1 MKQRALLTL
10 GPGSW
15 QLGFASVTLQL
26 WEAGSITP
34 MQFSGRL
41 PPAPDLDQIFQRWR
55 ALYVA
60 LYGDCGVWR
69 RAVSVSPFRS
79 AGAAGDFSGNFSGD
93 FPVDIDEDDITH
105 VSTAQFDQLGQDLRQ
120 HLNGWLESDAFRPI
134 DRQLRI
140 HLSRS
145 DEIRIILAAESPA
158 VLCYP
163 WQLWQL
169 FEDYPQSELA
179 LSPIN
184 YQRSVKK
191 RQAKDHNRVSVLA
204 VLGNAEGIDVGTDQQ
219 ILATLPG
226 ADITLLAEPTLD
238 ELHQQLWHGTWDIFF
253 FAGHS
258 SSQTAGV
265 LQLNPAESITLIQL
279 KYALRTAIAQG
290 LQLAI
295 FNSCDGLALAW
306 DLADLH
312 IPQVIVMREPVPD
325 AVAHAFLKHFL
336 TAFANGQPLYLAVR
350 AAREQLQPLESLCPC
365 ATWLPVIVQNPAEQ
379 VISWQD
385 LKDGPDARS
394 KVASPTGAS
403 PTVASSPV
411 SSPVSSPTV
420 ERLAQEAQ
428 TRVGPRSLWAP
439 LVSTTAVVALRLLGG
454 LQSVELSAL
463 DRLMRL
469 RPAELPDPRLLV
481 VTIGEADI
489 QAQPPERRGSLSDAA
504 LARLLETLDQHQA
517 RVVGLD
523 IYRDYPVS
531 PDHPALAARLQTGEN
546 LVGVCKSRDRELDP
560 VGVDPPPELEEAFV
574 GFSDFLD
581 DPDGV
586 VRRHLVAIEADP
598 ASTCTT
604 PYAFSARLAFLYL
617 QAEGTAADFNE
628 AENLVLGQ
636 AVFPRLQT
644 RSGGYQPIDAG
655 GYQTLLNYRALP
667 TPSDIADQVSLTQVL
682 DGQVNPAAIRDRIVL
697 IGVTANSIT
706 DDWATPYGASSGS
719 KTAGVFV
726 QAQMTSHLISAALGE
741 RPVLTVW
748 PMGVDSL
755 WIGGWAVLGWAA
767 GVMALGGWGRW
778 GPALAAFGLV
788 GLGVS
793 SLVLLTLG
801 YWVPLVPAGLALVGA
816 GVGTVTWRRSS
827 RSG

>member
-10 GPGSW
+10 GPGNG
-15 QLGFASVTLQL
+15 QQGFASVTLQL
-26 WEAGSITP
+26 WEAGSSTP
-34 MQFSGRL
+34 MQFSGSL
-41 PPAPDLDQIFQRWR
+41 PPAPDLDAVLQRWR
-55 ALYVA
+55 SLYAA
-60 LYGDCGVWR
+60 LYGNCGVWR
-69 RAVSVSPFRS
+69 RFFPATAFRS
-79 AGAAGDFSGNFSGD
+79 AGAPGD
-93 FPVDIDEDDITH
+93 FPDDFPIDIDEDDITH
-105 VSTAQFDQLGQDLRQ
+105 VSTAEFEQLGQDLRQ
-120 HLNGWLESDAFRPI
+120 QLNGWLESDAFRPI
-134 DRQLRI
+134 DRKLRT

-145 DEIRIILAAESPA
+145 DEIRIILAAENSD
-158 VLCYP
+158 VLRYP

-179 LSPIN
+179 LSPLN

-191 RQAKDHNRVSVLA
+191 PQAKGHRRVSVLA
-204 VLGNAEGIDVGTDQQ
+204 MLGNAEGIDVGTDQQ
-219 ILATLPG
+219 ILAALPG
-226 ADITLLAEPTLD
+226 ADVTLLAEPTLD

-258 SSQTAGV
+258 SSQNEGV
-265 LQLNPAESITLIQL
+265 LQLNQTETITLIRL
-279 KYALRTAIAQG
+279 KYALRNAIAQG

-295 FNSCDGLALAW
+295 FNSCDGLGLAW

-325 AVAHAFLKHFL
+325 VVAHAFLKHFL

-365 ATWLPVIVQNPAEQ
+365 ATWLPVIVQNPAELT
-379 VISWQD
+379 ISWQA
-385 LKDGPDARS
+385 LQDGPNAQSAVLSPPAERPATQTPVKS
-394 KVASPTGAS
+394 K
-403 PTVASSPV
+403 
-411 SSPVSSPTV
+411 
-420 ERLAQEAQ
+420 RQL
-428 TRVGPRSLWAP
+428 RSLWAP
-439 LVSTTAVVALRLLGG
+439 LLSTTAVVTLRLLGG
-454 LQSVELSAL
+454 LESLELSAL

-469 RPAELPDPRLLV
+469 RPAELPDPRFLV

-489 QAQPPERRGSLSDAA
+489 QAQPLERRGSLSDAA
-504 LARLLETLDQHQA
+504 LERLLDMLDQHQA

-560 VGVDPPPELEEAFV
+560 VGVDPPPELAKSLV

-586 VRRHLVAIEADP
+586 VRRHLVALEADP

-604 PYAFSARLAFLYL
+604 SYAFSARLAFLYL
-617 QAEGTAADFNE
+617 QGEGMVADFNE
-628 AENLVLGQ
+628 AENLVLGK
-636 AVFPRLQT
+636 AIFPRIRP

-655 GYQTLLNYRALP
+655 GYQILLNYRALS
-667 TPSDIADQVSLTQVL
+667 TPSDVANQVSLTQVL
-682 DGQVNPAAIRDRIVL
+682 EGQVNPEAIRDRIVL

-706 DDWATPYGASSGS
+706 DDWATPYGASSGN

-748 PMGVDSL
+748 PMGGDSL
-755 WIGGWAVLGWAA
+755 WISGWAILGWAA
-767 GVMALGGWGRW
+767 GVMAVGRRGRW
-778 GPALAAFGLV
+778 GLALAAIGLAV
-788 GLGVS
+788 LGVS
-793 SLVLLTLG
+793 SLVLLTVG

-816 GVGTVTWRRSS
+816 GVGTATWRHSS
-827 RSG
+827 RSV